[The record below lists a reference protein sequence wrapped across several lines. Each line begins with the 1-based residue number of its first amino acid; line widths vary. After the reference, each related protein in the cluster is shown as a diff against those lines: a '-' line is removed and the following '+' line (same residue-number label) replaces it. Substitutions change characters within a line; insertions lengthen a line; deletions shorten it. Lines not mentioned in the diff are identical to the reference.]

1 MSIFVTKVDGSKQL
15 FVKEKVVK
23 TCLRMGVSRKIAEMV
38 ANEVERNLSE
48 GISTEKIFQI

>member
-23 TCLRMGVSRKIAEMV
+23 TCLMMGVSRKIAEMV